1 MSIFNNFFKV
11 RKAPVQE
18 QVETTNENPQ
28 TEEFDFSNV
37 LTAKQAHEIADDS
50 QTYSYLDS
58 GVLQLMFDSIEEAAR
73 KHQYSID
80 SEIGGV
86 YLSPQEIAYCKNI
99 LEKAGYEE
107 VYIFNSTSQYVYPQ
121 SLKFGMFW

>member
-1 MSIFNNFFKV
+1 MFNNFFKV
-11 RKAPVQE
+11 RKVPVKE
-18 QVETTNENPQ
+18 QVEIINENSQ

-37 LTAKQAHEIADDS
+37 LTAKQAHEIADDC

-58 GVLQLMFDSIEEAAR
+58 GVLQIIFDSIEEAAR
-73 KHQYSID
+73 KHQYSIA
-80 SEIGGV
+80 SEIGGA

-107 VYIFNSTSQYVYPQ
+107 VNIFNSTSQYVYPQ